1 MRGLRLMRVHGGPR
15 GAVGGPRTEAR
26 PLGLIRRDF
35 LLQGCDH
42 GVGGL
47 RTVELQRGTEKGVG
61 LSPRLSESTQLLR
74 VTRANFGRVL
84 RLGTDR

>member
-1 MRGLRLMRVHGGPR
+1 MRGIRLTWVRGGPG

-35 LLQGCDH
+35 LLKGCDH

-47 RTVELQRGTEKGVG
+47 STVELLVRHPV
-61 LSPRLSESTQLLR
+61 QLLR
-74 VTRANFGRVL
+74 REMHVPMDVL
-84 RLGTDR
+84 VLLGSRQAQMLHQEF